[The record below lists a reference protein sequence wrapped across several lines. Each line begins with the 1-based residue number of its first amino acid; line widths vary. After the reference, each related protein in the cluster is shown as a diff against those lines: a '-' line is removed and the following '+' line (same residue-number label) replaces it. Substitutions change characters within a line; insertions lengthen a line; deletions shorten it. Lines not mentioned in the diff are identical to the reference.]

1 MGYVPTYDYNEH
13 EDYDMEPIVT
23 ELSPLPEAVQASAV
37 EVIRE
42 ILGDKDAYD
51 FNVAGGHVFE
61 RKGQIS
67 SDQLAGHRN
76 PSYGSA
82 GDDVVLQITI
92 RVRPE
97 QASDLVEEVAEARI
111 AELEAE
117 QNEKERELNDQI
129 SRLKAEQAL
138 LEGRRSALKAGR
150 Y

>member
-1 MGYVPTYDYNEH
+1 MGYVPAYDYNEH
-13 EDYDMEPIVT
+13 EEYDMEPIVT

-42 ILGDKDAYD
+42 ILGDKDTYD

-67 SDQLAGHRN
+67 SDQLASHRN